1 MNKTILLAVDAAP
14 HITAA
19 TRLARELSHD
29 TGDQVVVLHVHE
41 FAIGRFGRLQVD
53 CAEGEGE
60 RLASE
65 VVADLRSAG
74 VTATAEIREVGVGSA
89 TAIYAV
95 IHSLLLKPLPYAHGE
110 RFVSV
115 LGGSLKDPDSLS
127 GLNLNEVRQYQGMRS
142 FDAFGWMQFTDYNLT
157 APGEPLFLNGIG
169 VTPELA
175 NSLGVNPRVGRWFR
189 DLAGGPVAVIS
200 HRLWLRLGSDA
211 AIVGKTITLS
221 GRMYTVT
228 GVMPAGFTLPLA
240 GTRDE

>member
-74 VTATAEIREVGVGSA
+74 VTATAEIREVGVGHIARTILPAADQHDARLVILGSSGPTDVPHIPFGSVSLRLLHLA
-89 TAIYAV
+89 RRAVLIVPTPQTAA
-95 IHSLLLKPLPYAHGE
+95 
-110 RFVSV
+110 
-115 LGGSLKDPDSLS
+115 
-127 GLNLNEVRQYQGMRS
+127 
-142 FDAFGWMQFTDYNLT
+142 
-157 APGEPLFLNGIG
+157 
-169 VTPELA
+169 ELA
-175 NSLGVNPRVGRWFR
+175 LEPAAETAV
-189 DLAGGPVAVIS
+189 AGGEDGTP
-200 HRLWLRLGSDA
+200 GA
-211 AIVGKTITLS
+211 A
-221 GRMYTVT
+221 
-228 GVMPAGFTLPLA
+228 
-240 GTRDE
+240 